1 MIMII
6 DEDDEDDRSI
16 SVMMTTTMPW
26 NHDIVGALL
35 ILIIH
40 TFLNIQILTQLN
52 CVTLITDI

>member
-35 ILIIH
+35 IRIIH